1 MNILSKTPKVVKIA
15 VVLLMISNTISILM
29 IWLLK
34 YQQVSISQED
44 FTTGKYTFT
53 VVMSLFFL
61 LYYYILKGSN
71 KSRIFLLILLLFA
84 FQSLFQSS
92 SNLTIDD
99 SYYGNISSIF
109 FPIGVLLLFVPSS
122 SSWFKE
128 LNRSSYPSFS
138 ASVFRRGFAFLIDI
152 LIVIIIANI
161 LSFTLFDWLSS
172 LNIWLT
178 RAMGFILTGVYFIY
192 MDSFTKGTFGKRVMW
207 IRLSDES
214 LNTLSFQKVAIRYMI
229 FATPFFFVNIATE
242 SISIALFNILFALSI
257 FLIGYLFFVSG
268 DNAQTHYDQ
277 LTGAY
282 VVDDELKH
290 SINPEKLWSVNY
302 KVIAVVTALIVWIN
316 YPLTLATQNLN
327 SQLIEKI
334 TQNDSI
340 KLAYFKK
347 GSYPIKSHKKSLN
360 GKHIQ
365 YIAIY
370 ILVDK
375 IVKNQELLFS
385 KIAKNVIENYISP
398 GEELYIITM
407 HGYDL
412 GIIKKYNQSRDARTI
427 SQWKDILMLQKKY

>member
-1 MNILSKTPKVVKIA
+1 MNILTKTPKVVKIA
-15 VVLLMISNTISILM
+15 LLLLLISNTISILI
-29 IWLLK
+29 IWLLEQ
-34 YQQVSISQED
+34 QQVRIPQEH
-44 FTTGKYTFT
+44 FTTGKYALTIL
-53 VVMSLFFL
+53 MSLFFL

-71 KSRIFLLILLLFA
+71 KSRIFLLILLLFS
-84 FQSLFQSS
+84 FQAS
-92 SNLTIDD
+92 SNLPIDD

-109 FPIGVLLLFVPSS
+109 FLVGVLLLFAPSS
-122 SSWFKE
+122 SSWFKQ
-128 LNRSSYPSFS
+128 LNKSSYTTYT
-138 ASVFRRGFAFLIDI
+138 ASLFRRGFAFLIDI
-152 LIVIIIANI
+152 LILIIIANI
-161 LSFTLFDWLSS
+161 LSFALFDLLSS
-172 LNIWLT
+172 LNIWFT
-178 RAMGFILTGVYFIY
+178 RVIGFVFVGIYFIY

-214 LNTLSFQKVAIRYMI
+214 LNTLSFKKVAIRYMI

-242 SISIALFNILFALSI
+242 SISIAFFNILFALSI

-282 VVDDELKH
+282 VVDDELEDN
-290 SINPEKLWSVNY
+290 IEVEKLWSVNY

-316 YPLTLATQNLN
+316 YPSTLQNLN

-334 TQNDSI
+334 VKNDSI
-340 KLAYFKK
+340 KLAYLKK

-370 ILVDK
+370 ILVDE

-427 SQWKDILMLQKKY
+427 SQWKDMLMLQKISGIN